1 MKLAR
6 LDEAMVVVPV
16 VMDVYE
22 YQDGGEEKKYIQ
34 KYQASRMMPTSGPS
48 PPKHRTSIS
57 EHSLVMPPVT

>member
-6 LDEAMVVVPV
+6 LDEAVTVV

-34 KYQASRMMPTSGPS
+34 RYQAPA
-48 PPKHRTSIS
+48 
-57 EHSLVMPPVT
+57 